1 METPHKK
8 PQTLSILVFVSPVLI
23 VIAGVYTQSR
33 SPQINQ
39 SLTCYLEKNNCV
51 FGEESIDLSIV
62 FRQKP
67 VIEEELF
74 VEILH
79 ASEQKI
85 SRAWIEGINMY
96 MGKIPVMF
104 DDPIMKQQDTVNGN
118 GELGVFFLGSCTE
131 SKMQWVLYVE
141 TTQKN
146 TELPKRYSVF
156 FDTQI

>member
-1 METPHKK
+1 LETPHKK
-8 PQTLSILVFVSPVLI
+8 PQTLSILVFVSLVLI

-51 FGEESIDLSIV
+51 FGEESIDLSII

-104 DDPIMKQQDTVNGN
+104 DDPIKQ
-118 GELGVFFLGSCTE
+118 GVRVI
-131 SKMQWVLYVE
+131 KVIV
-141 TTQKN
+141 
-146 TELPKRYSVF
+146 SV
-156 FDTQI
+156 